1 MTASP
6 ALSGVS
12 IDRHSMTELMDV
24 ERLTPALSSDW
35 LEQQGVMPL
44 RLVDGRLEEAV
55 LTRLRREGRPSAIT
69 PAASPSHRMISAYVR
84 TAIRSA
90 TRSSRIISMRF
101 VPAKYSV

>member
-44 RLVDGRLEEAV
+44 RLVDGRLEVGTWLDTPDPLA
-55 LTRLRREGRPSAIT
+55 LDDLRL
-69 PAASPSHRMISAYVR
+69 
-84 TAIRSA
+84 
-90 TRSSRIISMRF
+90 
-101 VPAKYSV
+101 